1 MSQTQEVAAGE
12 KRSSSLLFLSLALAL
27 VLICLPDHIS
37 LLIKQLFEGDFFVC
51 LFVGLFFC
59 LFVFVFLLHVW

>member
-51 LFVGLFFC
+51 LFLSSYSMFGERNQL
-59 LFVFVFLLHVW
+59 